1 MHFLQDA
8 EVWIAI
14 GMMVFIVILIRAK
27 VPGLAMKALD
37 DRAAKIQGE
46 LDEALRL
53 REEAQTLL
61 ASIKSEREAA
71 ERLGAEII
79 ANAEAD
85 AKRMRAEAQI
95 RLDDQIERRRAMAE
109 RRITNAEA
117 QAALEVKAAAAEAAA
132 NLAER
137 VLADRL
143 TGLKSDPLVD
153 RAVAQLADKLR

>member
-1 MHFLQDA
+1 MRLFEDA

-14 GMMVFIVILIRAK
+14 GLLVFVIVLIRAK

-37 DRAAKIQGE
+37 DRAAKIQAE

-53 REEAQTLL
+53 REEAQALL
-61 ASIKSEREAA
+61 ASIKTEREAA
-71 ERLGAEII
+71 ERLGREII

-95 RLDDQIERRRAMAE
+95 RLADQIERRRAMAE
-109 RRITNAEA
+109 RRIANAET

-132 NLAER
+132 DLAER
-137 VLADRL
+137 ILADRL
-143 TGLKSDPLVD
+143 GGLKSDPLVD
-153 RAVAQLADKLR
+153 RAIAELAGKLQ